1 MFAAKN
7 TTTAPSPS
15 SITNKGTNSFIQPK
29 LSIGKSDDK
38 YEVEADHVADQVVA
52 KSNEPTTPFFPATP
66 SIQKQSEEETIQEK
80 SLVDSITPVV
90 QLNTEEEVQ
99 EKCDDCEG
107 EESVQKMEDGEPQV
121 QEKAIQESISP
132 IQKNEE
138 EEVVQEKC
146 EECEK
151 KEAVSENSNDTGDIQ
166 KCSACEEKS
175 VQKKEGSTPDKG
187 SNVESQLKASKGA
200 GSPMSSETKSSM
212 ESGFGANF
220 SNVKIHTDSTAVQMN
235 KSLGAQAF
243 TNGNDVYFNE
253 GKYNPNSDSGK
264 HLLAHELTHTV
275 QQNGNN
281 GTLNKKSEFPVQLTE
296 DPCSEQ
302 PEGGSEEQ
310 AASTETAPPA
320 SCTPSDPTPPQPA
333 EGQEE
338 PDQEE
343 VPQSISSEE
352 GASLDER
359 QGNAPPPDQDAPQ
372 GEENI
377 SESAEGAQEPQGPC
391 DVQEQGADQGGVAE
405 PSSGAATAD
414 ISTVP
419 PQIEGGQ
426 EGATNQ
432 ETTNQENNTPQDNGN
447 GNGDFIATAANSGIS
462 PLIVRSG
469 LGELASPELQQERD
483 TNRVNSDVSIEQIG
497 TTQDSI
503 SQLNNGP
510 IHFIEPKGKNK
521 KELQKYNEASA
532 TASAFLSSG
541 VSKTQSLISEGIA
554 TTSILR
560 EQIANKRLNIQ
571 SDIAR
576 KRAGT
581 SATFG
586 SHKVSANIKAETTK
600 INLGIQHDITLSQI
614 ETVAITAIANVEQLH
629 QTKVAALDQKYTG
642 NITAINEGYRTGYND
657 LITLGNTMSARVT
670 SVANQKSS
678 DYRRGVG
685 ASASDRNKIVNREKD
700 GFWDGYLTYN
710 RWMARA
716 DSAQEVGEQYSD
728 GMKEQAKSKADFM
741 LCGKGRALDT
751 ASIIYEE
758 GVRNLQCVLTNS
770 LSSIER
776 QKQAAIMQAT
786 FAQQEL
792 TSNIDN
798 ALSATLNQLEQK
810 EALQLQ
816 IINDFGIRQVM
827 SIERDGES
835 AITTTLTGVNEA
847 SIKLHTFLS
856 EYKNT
861 VTTNETPDINEFSTN
876 LEGLNG
882 QFENDFTTAQT
893 TIQSAIE
900 ASATAI
906 ETSEVTALSAISA
919 MYQQGITDGRN
930 ITQSFNGVIDQLLSS
945 GIDSYTQLS
954 ANTLLGIQGEQ
965 TNATNILTAI
975 VTSISDIYDRSV
987 ASIASTFSQTKEDM
1001 QTGMQNTIDN
1011 DLEVKICSE
1020 AEKAASDVQPW
1031 WKTALKILL
1040 VIIVIVIVIAVAP
1053 ALIAAIGPAIAGL
1066 AGSLG
1071 AGAALAGS
1079 IGTFLAPVIGGAIL
1093 GAVSGAVIQVGNN
1106 LIDVAGTDR
1115 ELTWE
1120 SVTKGVWGAVI
1131 AGAIGGAFGGLG
1143 GQFAQVILGRFGAA
1157 LSGSMQKVAEFGID
1171 IAFDVVG
1178 TLLGD
1183 LAAGNPITLE
1193 GLLIGVG
1200 IGAGIQIGTSG
1211 LGFIVGKVRGGT
1223 PDADVNVPRA
1233 DTDVDTPRTGTDA
1246 DAPRTD
1252 TDADAPRTDTDADA
1266 PRTDTDADAPRT
1278 DVDAEAP
1285 KTPEQKQDVLD
1296 DNRSKRLDEM
1306 TPEQRR
1312 IDLEEVGNNRPKQVD
1327 PDSEFATNYDV
1338 EIQSNGHTY
1347 RRRKDGR
1354 GWCRFSAQECGID
1367 GDELPGDVRR
1377 WLDDNDRMLRENDTF
1392 DDTPENRRNA
1402 EDDARRDIEEDPDLG
1417 RPKQDEDIP
1426 ETDEARFKRAE
1437 EELTNN
1443 QDIIDDAYD
1452 RYKRNKE
1459 VTNRRHRRRGE
1470 PEETVRSKDEWLDG
1484 EVTDSGARR
1493 GGFRNTLK
1501 GRVGEYHG
1509 DQYLNNNGY
1518 QKLSHGG
1525 ELVTLEAPPQGRGL
1539 DGIWEKNGTLYVTD
1553 TKFNTSE
1560 LTALQKTD
1568 AWLLQQID
1576 LLDGPLRTRMQN
1588 AFDNQTLQK
1597 MVVHVDVNGA
1607 VTLRPWG

>member
-1 MFAAKN
+1 MFVAKN
-7 TTTAPSPS
+7 TTTASSPS
-15 SITNKGTNSFIQPK
+15 SITNKGTNAFIQPK
-29 LSIGKSDDK
+29 LNIGKANDK
-38 YEVEADHVADQVVA
+38 YEVEADHVADQIVA
-52 KSNEPTTPFFPATP
+52 KNNKSSDPFFPATP
-66 SIQKQSEEETIQEK
+66 SVQKQSEEDFIQEK
-80 SLVDSITPVV
+80 PLVDSITPVV
-90 QLNTEEEVQ
+90 QLSTEEEDVQ

-107 EESVQKMEDGEPQV
+107 EEAIQKMEDGEQLV
-121 QEKAIQESISP
+121 QEKAIQEPITP
-132 IQKNEE
+132 IQKSEE
-138 EEVVQEKC
+138 EDIVQEKC
-146 EECEK
+146 EECGK
-151 KEAVSENSNDTGDIQ
+151 KEALSEHSNDTADIQ

-175 VQKKEGSTPDKG
+175 IQKKESSAPDKG
-187 SNVESQLKASKGA
+187 YSIEGQLRASKGA
-200 GSPMSSETKSSM
+200 GSSMSSETRSSM
-212 ESGFGANF
+212 ESGFGTNF
-220 SNVKIHTDSTAVQMN
+220 SNVKIHTDSTAVQMS

-275 QQNGNN
+275 QQNGANS
-281 GTLNKKSEFPVQLTE
+281 TVNKKSELPVQLSE
-296 DPCSEQ
+296 DPCAVQ
-302 PEGGSEEQ
+302 DEGGSEEQ
-310 AASTETAPPA
+310 AASAETAPPA
-320 SCTPSDPTPPQPA
+320 SCTPSDPAAPQPA

-352 GASLDER
+352 GASLEER
-359 QGNAPPPDQDAPQ
+359 QGNAPPPDHDAPQ

-377 SESAEGAQEPQGPC
+377 SEGAEAAQEPQGPC
-391 DVQEQGADQGGVAE
+391 DVQEQGTDQGGVAE
-405 PSSGAATAD
+405 TSSPAATAD

-426 EGATNQ
+426 DGNANQ

-447 GNGDFIATAANSGIS
+447 GNGDFVATAANNGVS

-469 LGELASPELQQERD
+469 LGEQASPELQQERD
-483 TNRVNSDVSIEQIG
+483 VNRMNSDVSVEQIE
-497 TTQDSI
+497 TTQNSI
-503 SQLNNGP
+503 SQLNSGP
-510 IHFIEPKGKNK
+510 VHFITPKGKNK
-521 KELQKYNEASA
+521 KALQRYHEASA

-541 VSKTQSLISEGIA
+541 ISRTQSLISEGIA
-554 TTSILR
+554 TTATLR
-560 EQIANKRLNIQ
+560 EQIANKRLTIQ
-571 SDIAR
+571 SDIAS
-576 KRAGT
+576 KRAHT

-586 SHKVSANIKAETTK
+586 SYKTAANIKAETAK
-600 INLGIQHDITLSQI
+600 INLGVQHDVTLSQI
-614 ETVAITAIANVEQLH
+614 ETVAITAITNVEQLH

-657 LITLGNTMSARVT
+657 LITLGNTMSGRVN

-741 LCGKGRALDT
+741 LCGKGRALET

-758 GVRNLQCVLTNS
+758 GVRNLQCALTNS

-776 QKQAAIMQAT
+776 QKQAAMMQAT

-827 SIERDGES
+827 SIERDGEN
-835 AITTTLTGVNEA
+835 AITTTLTGINEA

-861 VTTNETPDINEFSTN
+861 ITTNETPDIDEFSTN
-876 LEGLNG
+876 LDGLNG
-882 QFENDFTTAQT
+882 QFENDFTLAQAT
-893 TIQSAIE
+893 VQSAIE
-900 ASATAI
+900 ASAAAI
-906 ETSEVTALSAISA
+906 EASEVTVLNAIRA

-930 ITQSFNGVIDQLLSS
+930 IAQSFNGVIDQLLSS

-954 ANTLLGIQGEQ
+954 TNTLSGIQGEQ

-1183 LAAGNPITLE
+1183 FAAGNPITLE

-1200 IGAGIQIGTSG
+1200 IGAAIQIGTSG
-1211 LGFIVGKVRGGT
+1211 LGSIVGKVRGGT
-1223 PDADVNVPRA
+1223 PDVDVN
-1233 DTDVDTPRTGTDA
+1233 TPRTDTGA
-1246 DAPRTD
+1246 DVPRTD
-1252 TDADAPRTDTDADA
+1252 TDAGTPRTDTDA
-1266 PRTDTDADAPRT
+1266 PRTDADADAPR
-1278 DVDAEAP
+1278 
-1285 KTPEQKQDVLD
+1285 TPEQKQDVLD

-1312 IDLEEVGNNRPKQVD
+1312 IDLEEVGNNRPKQID
-1327 PDSEFATNYDV
+1327 PDSEFAANYDV

-1367 GDELPGDVRR
+1367 GDELPGDIRR

-1392 DDTPENRRNA
+1392 DDTPENQRNA
-1402 EDDARRDIEEDPDLG
+1402 EDDARRDIEDDPDL
-1417 RPKQDEDIP
+1417 RTPKQDEDLP
-1426 ETDEARFKRAE
+1426 ETDEARFRRAE

-1443 QDIIDDAYD
+1443 QDVIDDAYD

-1459 VTNRRHRRRGE
+1459 ATNRRLRSRGE
-1470 PEETVRSKDEWLDG
+1470 PEETIRPKDEWLDG
-1484 EVTDSGARR
+1484 QITNSGARR
-1493 GGFRNTLK
+1493 GGFRNTLR
-1501 GRVGEYHG
+1501 GRVGEYQG
-1509 DQYLNNNGY
+1509 DQYLHNNGY
-1518 QKLSHGG
+1518 RKLSHGG
-1525 ELVTLEAPPQGRGL
+1525 ELVTLDAPPQGRGL
-1539 DGIWEKNGTLYVTD
+1539 DGIWEKNGILYVTD
-1553 TKFNTSE
+1553 TKFNTSQ
-1560 LTALQKTD
+1560 LTPLQKTNR
-1568 AWLLQQID
+1568 WLQQQID
-1576 LLDGPLRTRMQN
+1576 LLQGTLKTRMQT
-1588 AFDNQTLQK
+1588 AFDNQSLQK
-1597 MVVHVDVNGA
+1597 MVVHVDVDGA
-1607 VTLRPWG
+1607 VTIRPWE